1 MANQTIAILRR
12 NQPQTLRDPDLYRA
26 NSAYA
31 PEDWESQT
39 TSIGSSIYR
48 GLVENG
54 RRYQTLRPEEYFIP
68 SDDQQFESYEAG
80 HLVALATHSGEMN
93 PLFFSP
99 IGDSPTVR
107 YPAGVLTRLRHYPNY
122 RQIIDYR
129 IRKLRITI

>member
-12 NQPQTLRDPDLYRA
+12 NQPQTLRVPLIGLLTCYSQDPDLYRA

-48 GLVENG
+48 G
-54 RRYQTLRPEEYFIP
+54 YQTLRPEEYFIP

-93 PLFFSP
+93 PLFSHQSATRP
-99 IGDSPTVR
+99 R
-107 YPAGVLTRLRHYPNY
+107 YDTPQVS
-122 RQIIDYR
+122 
-129 IRKLRITI
+129 